1 MFNPKTFENS
11 RVDGVSVLEIIE
23 SRSIATNTEP
33 FHPSNRRKNQGGGH
47 AVMG

>member
-23 SRSIATNTEP
+23 SSETP
-33 FHPSNRRKNQGGGH
+33 RRFVPL
-47 AVMG
+47 ASDEE